1 MRYSF
6 EFKVQCVEMY
16 RQGRWPDTPAG
27 VTQQRFR
34 NNILLWKRTAD
45 ACGLDA
51 LFHKNQ
57 NRGWTA
63 ENRYELVAKVLAG
76 NSYTSVAIDAVI
88 NPGQL
93 YNWVRKYNEL
103 GYNGL
108 ENMKKG
114 RPRKEPQMKKKSN
127 PTPLNESEREELI
140 RLREEAEYLRT
151 ELAVIKKLEALRIEK
166 EAAQLK
172 AKKQQLSKNSES
184 KDSN

>member
-76 NSYTSVAIDAVI
+76 NSYTSVAIDAGI
-88 NPGQL
+88 NPGQRIL
-93 YNWVRKYNEL
+93 L
-103 GYNGL
+103 GFAL
-108 ENMKKG
+108 QKHTQK
-114 RPRKEPQMKKKSN
+114 
-127 PTPLNESEREELI
+127 
-140 RLREEAEYLRT
+140 
-151 ELAVIKKLEALRIEK
+151 IKKETQKIAH
-166 EAAQLK
+166 
-172 AKKQQLSKNSES
+172 
-184 KDSN
+184 